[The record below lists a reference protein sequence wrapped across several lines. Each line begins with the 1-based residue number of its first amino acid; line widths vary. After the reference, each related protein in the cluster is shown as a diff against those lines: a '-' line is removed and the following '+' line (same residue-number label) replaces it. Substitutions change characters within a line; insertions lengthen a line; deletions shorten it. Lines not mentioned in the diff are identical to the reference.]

1 MVVILSF
8 FRNSL
13 VASQGRFLQWSDR
26 GSFRPADG
34 RIFIR
39 LRTRRVS
46 RVLEARGPT
55 WCVAEHS
62 NRAFSSVPVAVK
74 HGFKFH
80 SAEPKSVMMT
90 HWLPDDEL
98 CLLPEGASHTVGV
111 GGLVYNEDKRE
122 ILVVREKYSPF
133 GGPSPYKLPGGY
145 VKPGESLGLA
155 AEREVE
161 EETGIKAAFK
171 GIITFRHMHPH
182 LFSKSDLYFVA
193 LLTPLSFEPSRQ
205 EEEIA
210 EVCWMPIEE
219 YKKHPSV
226 NAINQLIAHTFLESK
241 GSGHF
246 TLNLQPIE
254 AGWLKSKTFHDVY
267 TVDHPKNGE

>member
-1 MVVILSF
+1 VDPSALPTDASLFDSALAESLECWRQEGRRGVWLSIPIEL
-8 FRNSL
+8 S
-13 VASQGRFLQWSDR
+13 
-26 GSFRPADG
+26 
-34 RIFIR
+34 R
-39 LRTRRVS
+39 L
-46 RVLEARGPT
+46 
-55 WCVAEHS
+55 
-62 NRAFSSVPVAVK
+62 VPVAVK

-267 TVDHPKNGE
+267 TVDHPKYGEG